1 MKIRSRELR
10 HVRAGDLTTDIRN
23 WRDHPEIQRDAL
35 EGIVDTV
42 GMVSPLMARETDAGL
57 VLIDGHLR
65 AGLDPDAIV
74 PVVVVDLDED
84 EAAAVMA
91 TYDPLADMARPDL
104 VKLSGLVSEL
114 QTMDLPD
121 VAPFL
126 DVADTVQP
134 ALFAAETTG
143 AHYSEPDQPDYSR
156 RNAFI
161 LPFSRQAEVRV
172 WPIWISE
179 EQFESFIAE
188 ARDISHRLGFGDDAA
203 ALVMHALEVAYD
215 SLNEHADPLPGR

>member
-1 MKIRSRELR
+1 MRIRSREMR
-10 HVRAGDLTTDIRN
+10 DVRAGDLTTDPRN
-23 WRDHPEIQRDAL
+23 WRDHPEIQREAL
-35 EGIVDTV
+35 AGIVDTV
-42 GMVSPLMARETDAGL
+42 GLVSPLMARETDAGL

-65 AGLDPDAIV
+65 ADLDPEAIV

-104 VKLSGLVSEL
+104 VKLTDLVSEL
-114 QTMDLPD
+114 QTMELPD

-126 DVADTVQP
+126 DVVDTVQP
-134 ALFAAETTG
+134 ALFAAETSG

-156 RNAFI
+156 RNAFL

-172 WPIWISE
+172 WPIWIPE
-179 EQFESFIAE
+179 DEFEAFIAE
-188 ARDISHRLGFGDDAA
+188 ARAISEKLGFGEDAA

-215 SLNEHADPLPGR
+215 SLNEPADQVAG